1 MEIKS
6 GASTGKMRLRGS
18 FMGIF
23 QRLKQ
28 RFLRKKQP
36 VRLGIALGSG
46 GAKGMAHLGA
56 LKAFEEAG
64 ITFSFVAG
72 TSIGAVVGA
81 LLAKGYSSEDMRRI
95 VEAVNRREFSKNLR
109 PFVDL
114 SFAERFL
121 ENYLEG
127 DFTTLRIPFAA
138 CATDGKDN
146 RLVVLRKGKLARAVT
161 ASSAIPPL
169 FKAVEIDG
177 RELYDGAFTNAIPA
191 DVCRALGAEF
201 VIGID
206 LGAFSKPEE
215 EKGRFNP
222 AFWAPHSRTSSPFGI
237 RRISANGV
245 TKTPTICCVRPSGR
259 SAPPTF
265 RRRRWRRC
273 IPSAMRRPNDAWRR
287 SRRDT
292 KLLEG
297 EEREKALRKEERLKN
312 YTYIYSPC
320 SLVAG
325 RRARAHVCAA
335 FLPSA
340 RLQVGGAGGRGT
352 PRPLSGRRAGGLH
365 HRRIPFGG
373 GRRHRRGRRQ
383 LYKPHSHG
391 ALLKGA
397 SRRKSSR

>member
-1 MEIKS
+1 
-6 GASTGKMRLRGS
+6 
-18 FMGIF
+18 MGIF

-215 EKGRFNP
+215 EKGRFSRLLGSALAYIQPVRYTKDQRERGYQNADYMLRP
-222 AFWAPHSRTSSPFGI
+222 PLGAFRSTDISEAAMEEMYTLGYEEAKRCMEEI
-237 RRISANGV
+237 RGAIQNFSKERSGKKLSKKNG
-245 TKTPTICCVRPSGR
+245 G
-259 SAPPTF
+259 
-265 RRRRWRRC
+265 
-273 IPSAMRRPNDAWRR
+273 
-287 SRRDT
+287 
-292 KLLEG
+292 
-297 EEREKALRKEERLKN
+297 
-312 YTYIYSPC
+312 
-320 SLVAG
+320 
-325 RRARAHVCAA
+325 
-335 FLPSA
+335 
-340 RLQVGGAGGRGT
+340 
-352 PRPLSGRRAGGLH
+352 
-365 HRRIPFGG
+365 
-373 GRRHRRGRRQ
+373 
-383 LYKPHSHG
+383 
-391 ALLKGA
+391 
-397 SRRKSSR
+397 